1 MGDKS
6 ETTGSHPEGSASV
19 KPLIEFGPL
28 VAFIVAFYAGGIYWA
43 TGVIMVASVLA
54 LAASWIF
61 LGRLLPVPVATAV
74 LVVLFGALTF
84 LFDDPTFIKRKPTIV
99 NLLLAGILLF
109 GLMTGR
115 PLLRFLFGEAFK
127 LTEEGWRKLTI
138 RWTVFFVLLAALNEL
153 VWRNF
158 SDAIWANFKFFG
170 ILGLSLVFGVAQIG
184 LIKRYEAK
192 SGT

>member
-1 MGDKS
+1 M
-6 ETTGSHPEGSASV
+6 
-19 KPLIEFGPL
+19 LRRR
-28 VAFIVAFYAGGIYWA
+28 IVAWRFSRCVVSSPPVSLQRVCADGQGRLRFLRA
-43 TGVIMVASVLA
+43 RKQPTGFLV

-99 NLLLAGILLF
+99 NLLFAGILLF